1 MSLLESTGASD
12 SLGAPSGTSRLF
24 AAGSPDHAA
33 HVRRFSAVPAVHDH
47 QHLITQLSDAGL
59 EGRGGAGFATWRK
72 LAAVGPAARS
82 NAVVVANAAEGEPA
96 SAKDAVLLAK
106 APHLVIDGLLLAAAA
121 VGARELYVY
130 AGREQLETVA
140 RALKERPDAKRIV
153 LREAPDAFVSGEASA
168 VVNSIGSGVALP
180 KDHIVR
186 MTEYGLRG
194 RPTLVHNVETLAHLA
209 LIARYGA
216 VWFRS
221 VGTADEAGTRLFTVS
236 VDGGERRVVE
246 LAGGISVADALR
258 AAGITPSDARAV
270 LVGGYHG
277 GWVPG
282 TALTTSLA
290 RTELKKYGASPGAGV
305 LVVLPRGHCGLRS
318 SARIAT
324 YLANQSARQCGPCIN
339 GLPAMASVLTSLATK
354 GREDRLP
361 REVRRLAEL
370 VRGRGSCHHPD
381 GTARLVLSTLSAFEA
396 DVAAHLKGRCLEAA
410 DR

>member
-24 AAGSPDHAA
+24 AAGAPDYAA
-33 HVRRFSAVPAVHDH
+33 HVRRFGPTPAAHDH
-47 QHLITQLSDAGL
+47 QRLISELESAGL

-72 LAAVGPAARS
+72 IAAVGPAARS
-82 NAVVVANAAEGEPA
+82 NAIVIANAAEGEPA
-96 SAKDAVLLAK
+96 SAKDAVLIAK

-130 AGREQLETVA
+130 AGRDQLETVA
-140 RALKERPDAKRIV
+140 RALKERTDAKRIV

-168 VVNSIGSGVALP
+168 VVNSIGSGIALP

-186 MTEYGLRG
+186 MTDSGLRG

-216 VWFRS
+216 TWFRS
-221 VGTADEAGTRLFTVS
+221 VGTPDEPGTRLFTVS
-236 VDGGERRVVE
+236 LDGAERHVIE
-246 LAGGISVADALR
+246 LAGGLSVASALR
-258 AAGITPSDARAV
+258 AAGIEPAEVRAV

-277 GWVPG
+277 GWVPASAF
-282 TALTTSLA
+282 TASLSRA
-290 RTELKKYGASPGAGV
+290 ELKKFGAAPGAGV

-324 YLANQSARQCGPCIN
+324 YLANQSARQCGPCVN

-354 GREDRLP
+354 GRDDRLP
-361 REVRRLAEL
+361 HEVRRLAEL

>member
-1 MSLLESTGASD
+1 MSLLESTGASE

-24 AAGSPDHAA
+24 AASAPDHAT
-33 HVRRFSAVPAVHDH
+33 HVRRFGPTPAVTDQ
-47 QHLITQLSDAGL
+47 QHLISELEAAGL

-72 LAAVGPAARS
+72 LAAIGPAARS
-82 NAVVVANAAEGEPA
+82 NAVVIANASEGEPA

-130 AGREQLETVA
+130 AGRDQLDAVA
-140 RALKERPDAKRIV
+140 RALKERTDAKRIL

-186 MTEYGLRG
+186 MTESGLRG

-209 LIARYGA
+209 LIARFGA
-216 VWFRS
+216 AWFRS
-221 VGTADEAGTRLFTVS
+221 VGTADEPGTRLFTVS
-236 VDGGERRVVE
+236 LDGGERHVIE
-246 LAGGISVADALR
+246 LAGGIPLGTALR
-258 AAGITPSDARAV
+258 AAGIEPSDVRAV

-277 GWVPG
+277 GWVPANALT
-282 TALTTSLA
+282 TALTRA
-290 RTELKKYGASPGAGV
+290 ELKKFGASPGAGV
-305 LVVLPRGHCGLRS
+305 LVVLPRGRCGLRS

-324 YLANQSARQCGPCIN
+324 YLANQSARQCGPCVN
-339 GLPAMASVLTSLATK
+339 GLPAMASVLTSLATQ
-354 GREDRLP
+354 GRDDRLP

-381 GTARLVLSTLSAFEA
+381 GTSRLVLSTLSAFEA
-396 DVAAHLKGRCLEAA
+396 DVAAHLKGRCLEVA